1 MRLKARAWRVPRN
14 ITMILYQAHL
24 VCEGLI
30 FQKWNHIK
38 VSSLK
43 AVISNTLFIGR
54 YLIASPKHENG
65 AIADRRKAGAHI
77 VAHAKHWT
85 ILRIKSLAR

>member
-1 MRLKARAWRVPRN
+1 VRLKARAWRVPRN

-38 VSSLK
+38 V
-43 AVISNTLFIGR
+43 FI
-54 YLIASPKHENG
+54 
-65 AIADRRKAGAHI
+65 
-77 VAHAKHWT
+77 T
-85 ILRIKSLAR
+85 

>member
-1 MRLKARAWRVPRN
+1 M
-14 ITMILYQAHL
+14 
-24 VCEGLI
+24 
-30 FQKWNHIK
+30 
-38 VSSLK
+38 
-43 AVISNTLFIGR
+43 GR